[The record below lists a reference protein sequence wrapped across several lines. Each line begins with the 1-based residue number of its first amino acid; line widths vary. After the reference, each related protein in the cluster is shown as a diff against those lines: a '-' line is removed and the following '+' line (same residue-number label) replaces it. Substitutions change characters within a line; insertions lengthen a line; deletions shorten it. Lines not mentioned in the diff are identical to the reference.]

1 LGRVEKWWRQ
11 ASCTFAG
18 VTMIAVRRAAFL
30 LPLSLLLVGA
40 GASVSAPAH
49 AANLPSLPGAATGA
63 APAAAGG
70 GTAGGTS
77 AAGASAAAQDPAT
90 VPSAPAPSGPAAAV
104 IERVKRG
111 VVLIERD
118 GRLLGFGTVLG
129 GDGRILTSLSALGPG
144 EGADVRYADGAVV
157 HAKLGHRDPTWDLAL
172 LVPHTIH
179 WKDGL
184 SASEILPGESDLRA
198 PVPPRA
204 GAKPI
209 ALPVHFKG
217 RTDAISRQ
225 GDSLVD
231 ALDVDV
237 HHALPI
243 TGAPIL
249 DQQATVV
256 GVLVRACKLAVTGGS
271 PQEAAKTGPLACAPT
286 IIGAPVSAVRSFL
299 SRTPAD
305 AVPPTPWLGIAGEPD
320 ESGPVHG
327 VRVMAVAPQSPAQ
340 KAGLKGSGS
349 EGGADHIVAV
359 DGQPVDS
366 PQKLAEAIGKHAIGD
381 PVKLLLLGGSGS
393 FREVAVVLRA
403 AP

>member
-1 LGRVEKWWRQ
+1 
-11 ASCTFAG
+11 
-18 VTMIAVRRAAFL
+18 MIVVRKAAFL
-30 LPLSLLLVGA
+30 LPLSLTLFAAASANAA
-40 GASVSAPAH
+40 GAQAP
-49 AANLPSLPGAATGA
+49 AANLPGLPGSQVAPA
-63 APAAAGG
+63 APAAA
-70 GTAGGTS
+70 AGNGAN
-77 AAGASAAAQDPAT
+77 AAPSPEGAVAIP
-90 VPSAPAPSGPAAAV
+90 PAPVGPAAAAV
-104 IERVKRG
+104 ERVRRG

-144 EGADVRYADGAVV
+144 DGADVRYADGTLV

-172 LVPHTIH
+172 LVPRTIH

-184 SASEILPGESDLRA
+184 SASDLAPGETDLRA

-231 ALDVDV
+231 ALDVEV
-237 HHALPI
+237 HHTLPI

-256 GVLVRACKLAVTGGS
+256 GVLVRACKLAVTGGTA
-271 PQEAAKTGPLACAPT
+271 QDAAKTGPLACAPT
-286 IIGAPVSAVRSFL
+286 IIGAPVSALRGFL

-340 KAGLKGSGS
+340 KAGLKGAGG

-366 PQKLAEAIGKHAIGD
+366 PQKLSEAIGKHAVGD

-393 FREVAVVLRA
+393 FREVSVVLRA

>member
-1 LGRVEKWWRQ
+1 MMV
-11 ASCTFAG
+11 
-18 VTMIAVRRAAFL
+18 VRRAAFL
-30 LPLSLLLVGA
+30 LPLSLTLVAGAAAPARAGNLPGLPGANQVGQSAPPARPAAAAPGVGA
-40 GASVSAPAH
+40 GALPDSAVEGAVPNA
-49 AANLPSLPGAATGA
+49 PPPGG
-63 APAAAGG
+63 
-70 GTAGGTS
+70 
-77 AAGASAAAQDPAT
+77 
-90 VPSAPAPSGPAAAV
+90 PAPSV
-104 IERVKRG
+104 VERVRRG

-129 GDGRILTSLSALGPG
+129 GDGRILTSLSALGAG

-172 LVPHTIH
+172 LVPRTIH

-184 SASEILPGESDLRA
+184 SASDLAPGETDLRA

-256 GVLVRACKLAVTGGS
+256 GVLVRACKLAVTGGT

-286 IIGAPVSAVRSFL
+286 IIGAPVSALRSFL

-320 ESGPVHG
+320 ENGPVHG

-340 KAGLKGSGS
+340 KAGLKGAGG

-366 PQKLAEAIGKHAIGD
+366 PQKLSEAIGKHAIGD
-381 PVKLLLLGGSGS
+381 PVKLLLLGGAGS
-393 FREVAVVLRA
+393 FREVSVVLRA

>member
-1 LGRVEKWWRQ
+1 MLFVRKAAAVLSLSAAVLAAASAQ
-11 ASCTFAG
+11 AGNLPTLPAANGNAPAGAPTAAATGVTTVDTTPTTGAG
-18 VTMIAVRRAAFL
+18 VTAD
-30 LPLSLLLVGA
+30 
-40 GASVSAPAH
+40 
-49 AANLPSLPGAATGA
+49 PGT
-63 APAAAGG
+63 
-70 GTAGGTS
+70 
-77 AAGASAAAQDPAT
+77 
-90 VPSAPAPSGPAAAV
+90 PAPSTLD
-104 IERVKRG
+104 RVRRG

-118 GRLLGFGTVLG
+118 GHLLGFGTVLG
-129 GDGRILTSLSALGPG
+129 GDGRILTSLSTLGG
-144 EGADVRYADGAVV
+144 DTADIRYSDGTLV
-157 HAKLGHRDPTWDLAL
+157 HAKVGHRDPTWDLAL

-184 SASEILPGESDLRA
+184 SASEILPGLIDLRA

-209 ALPVHFKG
+209 AIPVHFKG

-237 HHALPI
+237 HNALPI

-256 GVLVRACKLAVTGGS
+256 GVLVHACKLAVTAGADTAHS
-271 PQEAAKTGPLACAPT
+271 GPIACAPT
-286 IIGAPVSAVRSFL
+286 VIGAPVSAVRSFL
-299 SRTPAD
+299 ARTPLD
-305 AVPPTPWLGIAGEPD
+305 AVPPAPPTPWLGIAGEPD
-320 ESGPVHG
+320 DTGPVHG

-340 KAGLKGSGS
+340 KAGLKGANGQD
-349 EGGADHIVAV
+349 GPAAADRIVAV

-366 PQKLAEAIGKHAIGD
+366 PQKLADAIGKHAIGEQ
-381 PVKLLLLGGSGS
+381 VKLLLLSGTGS
-393 FREVAVVLRA
+393 FHEVSVVLRA

>member
-1 LGRVEKWWRQ
+1 
-11 ASCTFAG
+11 
-18 VTMIAVRRAAFL
+18 MIAVRRAAFL
-30 LPLSLLLVGA
+30 PASFSFSFSLSLSLAVAVGA
-40 GASVSAPAH
+40 GWSTPAR
-49 AANLPSLPGAATGA
+49 AANLPVLPGSAAA
-63 APAAAGG
+63 PAPAAAGAAAA
-70 GTAGGTS
+70 GTAGAATQGPAAATS
-77 AAGASAAAQDPAT
+77 AP
-90 VPSAPAPSGPAAAV
+90 VPVGPAAAV
-104 IERVKRG
+104 VERVKRG
-111 VVLIERD
+111 VVLLERD
-118 GRLLGFGTVLG
+118 GHLLGFGTVLG
-129 GDGRILTSLSALGPG
+129 GDGRILTSLSALGQG
-144 EGADVRYADGAVV
+144 DGADVRYADGAVV
-157 HAKLGHRDPTWDLAL
+157 HAKLGDRDPTWDLAL
-172 LVPHTIH
+172 LVPRTIH

-184 SASEILPGESDLRA
+184 SASEILPGETDLRA

-209 ALPVHFKG
+209 PLPVHFKG

-256 GVLVRACKLAVTGGS
+256 GVLVRACKLAVTGGTA
-271 PQEAAKTGPLACAPT
+271 QEAAKTGPLACAPT

-299 SRTPAD
+299 ARTPAD

-320 ESGPVHG
+320 EDGPVHG
-327 VRVMAVAPQSPAQ
+327 VRVIAVAPQSPAQ
-340 KAGLKGSGS
+340 KAGLKGKES

-366 PQKLAEAIGKHAIGD
+366 PQKLSDAIGKHAIGD
-381 PVKLLLLGGSGS
+381 PVKLLLLSGTGA
-393 FREVAVVLRA
+393 FREVSVVLRA

>member
-1 LGRVEKWWRQ
+1 MLSVRTAASSLVRVLP
-11 ASCTFAG
+11 ASLALLAFA
-18 VTMIAVRRAAFL
+18 A
-30 LPLSLLLVGA
+30 
-40 GASVSAPAH
+40 APAR
-49 AANLPSLPGAATGA
+49 AGNLPSLPGNGAPGAA
-63 APAAAGG
+63 APAAA
-70 GTAGGTS
+70 TAPD
-77 AAGASAAAQDPAT
+77 AAADPA
-90 VPSAPAPSGPAAAV
+90 APAVVVTNAPPAGPAATV
-104 IERVKRG
+104 VERVRRG

-144 EGADVRYADGAVV
+144 DAAETADVRYADGTVV
-157 HAKLGHRDPTWDLAL
+157 RAKVGHRDPTWDLAL
-172 LVPHTIH
+172 LVPRTIH

-184 SASEILPGESDLRA
+184 SASQLAPGETDLRA

-209 ALPVHFKG
+209 PLPVHFKG
-217 RTDAISRQ
+217 LTDAISRQ
-225 GDSLVD
+225 GDSLAN

-256 GVLVRACKLAVTGGS
+256 GVLVHACKLAVTTG
-271 PQEAAKTGPLACAPT
+271 PETAKAGPLACAPT
-286 IIGAPVSAVRSFL
+286 IIGAPVSALRSFL
-299 SRTPAD
+299 ARTPAD
-305 AVPPTPWLGIAGEPD
+305 AVPPAPPTPWLGIAGESD
-320 ESGPVHG
+320 DTGPVHG

-340 KAGLKGSGS
+340 KAGLKPAGS
-349 EGGADHIVAV
+349 EGGADRIVAV

-366 PQKLAEAIGKHAIGD
+366 PQKLSEAIGKHAIGE
-381 PVKLLLLGGSGS
+381 PLKLLLLGGAGA
-393 FREVAVVLRA
+393 FREVSVVLRA